1 MKSIRILPLL
11 LALVLL
17 CTGCAAGG
25 AAEPTPAPD
34 MSDLPLDG
42 GYAYLRVEVLSRDK
56 DAKTL
61 EVKVLDFGDADGVN
75 VGALPVGA
83 QGTVDC
89 SDLLSMAMMID
100 SGEWIIC
107 AAAAMI
113 PSFGCVLQFISPF
126 VFERMHHRKLAIWL
140 MCVVF
145 RLSIS
150 SILLVPLAL
159 PDPGHARAVVLV
171 LYTIGFFS
179 AGLVTP
185 GLEHMVLGIAPQ
197 GGRGQF
203 YAVKSIIGT
212 CVSSAATLAL
222 GRVLDYY
229 LEQGQGYTGFL
240 IIGIVSLSLTVVDAV
255 LLASVRENP
264 VKFTSK
270 MRPADILRP
279 VRDPAYRP
287 LLFYCI
293 IGGLTGGFA
302 SPFLSVYELRVL
314 GLSHTFITSVGV
326 VSAVVGMAGSW
337 VWGRLA
343 DRTAWN
349 CVIWLTAFLN
359 LSCTLGW
366 SFVRPSFA
374 HLVAPVLIVVAAGCA
389 GGASLAS
396 TNLQFAL
403 SPESGK
409 TAYFGVTAAM
419 SSIAT
424 CTSAAVGTAIQPM
437 LEKSMGDS
445 SISLLFFVAG
455 IGGFAN
461 LIINGRKLPS
471 VT

>member
-1 MKSIRILPLL
+1 MGRYRIIAEGAVAGVIYTVATGNF
-11 LALVLL
+11 LAGYLSSL
-17 CTGCAAGG
+17 G
-25 AAEPTPAPD
+25 A
-34 MSDLPLDG
+34 SVSL
-42 GYAYLRVEVLSRDK
+42 
-56 DAKTL
+56 
-61 EVKVLDFGDADGVN
+61 
-75 VGALPVGA
+75 
-83 QGTVDC
+83 
-89 SDLLSMAMMID
+89 
-100 SGEWIIC
+100 C

-145 RLSIS
+145 RLSVS
-150 SILLVPLAL
+150 SILLIPLAL

-171 LYTIGFFS
+171 LYTIGFSLRGLLRRGWNTWFWPS
-179 AGLVTP
+179 PPRRARSVLRRQEHYRNLRFQRGNTCTWSRTGLLSGTGAGLYRLSYHRYCQPVAYCGGCRSACFGKREP
-185 GLEHMVLGIAPQ
+185 GKIHLQNAPGGYSAPSARPCLPSIA
-197 GGRGQF
+197 
-203 YAVKSIIGT
+203 
-212 CVSSAATLAL
+212 
-222 GRVLDYY
+222 
-229 LEQGQGYTGFL
+229 
-240 IIGIVSLSLTVVDAV
+240 
-255 LLASVRENP
+255 
-264 VKFTSK
+264 
-270 MRPADILRP
+270 
-279 VRDPAYRP
+279 
-287 LLFYCI
+287 FYCI

-437 LEKSMGDS
+437 LE
-445 SISLLFFVAG
+445 
-455 IGGFAN
+455 N
-461 LIINGRKLPS
+461 LWGTAQFRCCFCGRHRRFCQPDYKWAKIALCNIKGEKDVPIPEPGS
-471 VT
+471 FDRRAH

>member
-1 MKSIRILPLL
+1 MGWLYQLFFPAHTPTENELEMGRYRIIAEGAVAGVIYAVATGNF
-11 LALVLL
+11 LAGYLSSL
-17 CTGCAAGG
+17 G
-25 AAEPTPAPD
+25 A
-34 MSDLPLDG
+34 SVSL
-42 GYAYLRVEVLSRDK
+42 
-56 DAKTL
+56 
-61 EVKVLDFGDADGVN
+61 
-75 VGALPVGA
+75 
-83 QGTVDC
+83 
-89 SDLLSMAMMID
+89 
-100 SGEWIIC
+100 C

-145 RLSIS
+145 RLSVS
-150 SILLVPLAL
+150 SILLIPLAL

-185 GLEHMVLGIAPQ
+185 GLEHMVLGIAPPRRARSVLRRQ
-197 GGRGQF
+197 EHYRNLRFQRGN
-203 YAVKSIIGT
+203 T
-212 CVSSAATLAL
+212 CTWSRTGLLS
-222 GRVLDYY
+222 G
-229 LEQGQGYTGFL
+229 QGQGYTGFL
-240 IIGIVSLSLTVVDAV
+240 IIGIVSLLLTVVDAV

>member
-1 MKSIRILPLL
+1 MAYVRGVQAFHQQHS
-11 LALVLL
+11 
-17 CTGCAAGG
+17 AGTAGSAGPRSCPRCG
-25 AAEPTPAPD
+25 A
-34 MSDLPLDG
+34 
-42 GYAYLRVEVLSRDK
+42 
-56 DAKTL
+56 
-61 EVKVLDFGDADGVN
+61 
-75 VGALPVGA
+75 GALYHRLFFCGA
-83 QGTVDC
+83 CHAGAGTH
-89 SDLLSMAMMID
+89 
-100 SGEWIIC
+100 G
-107 AAAAMI
+107 
-113 PSFGCVLQFISPF
+113 FG
-126 VFERMHHRKLAIWL
+126 HR
-140 MCVVF
+140 
-145 RLSIS
+145 
-150 SILLVPLAL
+150 
-159 PDPGHARAVVLV
+159 
-171 LYTIGFFS
+171 
-179 AGLVTP
+179 
-185 GLEHMVLGIAPQ
+185 PQ

>member
-1 MKSIRILPLL
+1 MGWLYQLFFPAHTPTENELEMGRYRIIAEGAVAGVIYTVATGNF
-11 LALVLL
+11 LAGYLSSL
-17 CTGCAAGG
+17 G
-25 AAEPTPAPD
+25 A
-34 MSDLPLDG
+34 SVSL
-42 GYAYLRVEVLSRDK
+42 
-56 DAKTL
+56 
-61 EVKVLDFGDADGVN
+61 
-75 VGALPVGA
+75 
-83 QGTVDC
+83 
-89 SDLLSMAMMID
+89 
-100 SGEWIIC
+100 C

-126 VFERMHHRKLAIWL
+126 VFERMNHRKLAIWL

-145 RLSIS
+145 RLSVS
-150 SILLVPLAL
+150 SILLIPLAL

-337 VWGRLA
+337 VWGAAGRPHCVELRYLA
-343 DRTAWN
+343 Y
-349 CVIWLTAFLN
+349 CIPESFLHAG
-359 LSCTLGW
+359 LVLCAPFLCT
-366 SFVRPSFA
+366 F
-374 HLVAPVLIVVAAGCA
+374 GCA
-389 GGASLAS
+389 GSDCRCGGLCRRRITGKHKPAICI
-396 TNLQFAL
+396 
-403 SPESGK
+403 ES
-409 TAYFGVTAAM
+409 
-419 SSIAT
+419 
-424 CTSAAVGTAIQPM
+424 
-437 LEKSMGDS
+437 
-445 SISLLFFVAG
+445 
-455 IGGFAN
+455 
-461 LIINGRKLPS
+461 
-471 VT
+471 

>member
-1 MKSIRILPLL
+1 MGWLYQLFFPAHTPTENELEMGRYRIIAEGAVAGVIYTVATGNF
-11 LALVLL
+11 LAGYLSSL
-17 CTGCAAGG
+17 G
-25 AAEPTPAPD
+25 A
-34 MSDLPLDG
+34 SVSL
-42 GYAYLRVEVLSRDK
+42 
-56 DAKTL
+56 
-61 EVKVLDFGDADGVN
+61 
-75 VGALPVGA
+75 
-83 QGTVDC
+83 
-89 SDLLSMAMMID
+89 
-100 SGEWIIC
+100 C

-145 RLSIS
+145 RLSVS
-150 SILLVPLAL
+150 SILLIPLAL

-293 IGGLTGGFA
+293 IGGMTGGFA

-424 CTSAAVGTAIQPM
+424 CTSATVGTAIQPM

>member
-1 MKSIRILPLL
+1 MIYAVATGNF
-11 LALVLL
+11 LAGYLSSL
-17 CTGCAAGG
+17 G
-25 AAEPTPAPD
+25 A
-34 MSDLPLDG
+34 SVSL
-42 GYAYLRVEVLSRDK
+42 
-56 DAKTL
+56 
-61 EVKVLDFGDADGVN
+61 
-75 VGALPVGA
+75 
-83 QGTVDC
+83 
-89 SDLLSMAMMID
+89 
-100 SGEWIIC
+100 C

-113 PSFGCVLQFISPF
+113 PSFGCVLQFFSPF

-145 RLSIS
+145 RLSVS
-150 SILLVPLAL
+150 SILLIPLAL

>member
-1 MKSIRILPLL
+1 MPALWCWCFIPSAFSLRGLL
-11 LALVLL
+11 RRGWNTWFWASPPKAGAVSSTPSRALS
-17 CTGCAAGG
+17 
-25 AAEPTPAPD
+25 EPAFPARQH
-34 MSDLPLDG
+34 LHLV
-42 GYAYLRVEVLSRDK
+42 AY
-56 DAKTL
+56 
-61 EVKVLDFGDADGVN
+61 
-75 VGALPVGA
+75 
-83 QGTVDC
+83 
-89 SDLLSMAMMID
+89 
-100 SGEWIIC
+100 WIIIWNRGR
-107 AAAAMI
+107 AI
-113 PSFGCVLQFISPF
+113 PAF
-126 VFERMHHRKLAIWL
+126 
-140 MCVVF
+140 
-145 RLSIS
+145 LSS
-150 SILLVPLAL
+150 
-159 PDPGHARAVVLV
+159 
-171 LYTIGFFS
+171 
-179 AGLVTP
+179 
-185 GLEHMVLGIAPQ
+185 
-197 GGRGQF
+197 
-203 YAVKSIIGT
+203 
-212 CVSSAATLAL
+212 
-222 GRVLDYY
+222 
-229 LEQGQGYTGFL
+229 
-240 IIGIVSLSLTVVDAV
+240 VSLSLTVVDAV

>member
-1 MKSIRILPLL
+1 MGVRLAAFNLPSIAKLTMTDELHLQELGERKIALFCCIPDSDKSLNY
-11 LALVLL
+11 LVGMIYTQLIQTL
-17 CTGCAAGG
+17 YRQA
-25 AAEPTPAPD
+25 D
-34 MSDLPLDG
+34 
-42 GYAYLRVEVLSRDK
+42 RVHKGR
-56 DAKTL
+56 
-61 EVKVLDFGDADGVN
+61 
-75 VGALPVGA
+75 LPVPVHCLMDEYANISLPKDTFLSALATMRSRGIF
-83 QGTVDC
+83 C
-89 SDLLSMAMMID
+89 S
-100 SGEWIIC
+100 
-107 AAAAMI
+107 
-113 PSFGCVLQFISPF
+113 
-126 VFERMHHRKLAIWL
+126 MHHRKLAIWL

-145 RLSIS
+145 RLSVS
-150 SILLVPLAL
+150 SILLIPLAL

-229 LEQGQGYTGFL
+229 LEQRQGYTGFL

>member
-1 MKSIRILPLL
+1 MGWLYQLFFPAHTPTENELEMGRYRIIAEGAVAGVIYAVATGNF
-11 LALVLL
+11 LAGYLSSL
-17 CTGCAAGG
+17 G
-25 AAEPTPAPD
+25 A
-34 MSDLPLDG
+34 SVSL
-42 GYAYLRVEVLSRDK
+42 
-56 DAKTL
+56 
-61 EVKVLDFGDADGVN
+61 
-75 VGALPVGA
+75 
-83 QGTVDC
+83 
-89 SDLLSMAMMID
+89 
-100 SGEWIIC
+100 C

-113 PSFGCVLQFISPF
+113 PSFGCVLQFFSPF

-159 PDPGHARAVVLV
+159 PDPGHARRCGAGALYHRLFLCGACYAGAGTHGFGHRPPRRARSVLRRQEHYRN
-171 LYTIGFFS
+171 LRFQRGNTCTWS
-179 AGLVTP
+179 RTGLLS
-185 GLEHMVLGIAPQ
+185 G
-197 GGRGQF
+197 
-203 YAVKSIIGT
+203 
-212 CVSSAATLAL
+212 
-222 GRVLDYY
+222 
-229 LEQGQGYTGFL
+229 QGQGYTGFL

-396 TNLQFAL
+396 TNPAICI
-403 SPESGK
+403 ES
-409 TAYFGVTAAM
+409 
-419 SSIAT
+419 
-424 CTSAAVGTAIQPM
+424 
-437 LEKSMGDS
+437 
-445 SISLLFFVAG
+445 
-455 IGGFAN
+455 
-461 LIINGRKLPS
+461 
-471 VT
+471 

>member
-1 MKSIRILPLL
+1 MGWLYQLFFPAHTPTENELEMGRYRIIAEGAVAGVIYAVATGNF
-11 LALVLL
+11 LAGYLSSL
-17 CTGCAAGG
+17 G
-25 AAEPTPAPD
+25 A
-34 MSDLPLDG
+34 SVSL
-42 GYAYLRVEVLSRDK
+42 
-56 DAKTL
+56 
-61 EVKVLDFGDADGVN
+61 
-75 VGALPVGA
+75 
-83 QGTVDC
+83 
-89 SDLLSMAMMID
+89 
-100 SGEWIIC
+100 C

-113 PSFGCVLQFISPF
+113 PSFGCVLQFFSPF

-185 GLEHMVLGIAPQ
+185 GLEHMVLGIAPPRRARSVLRRQ
-197 GGRGQF
+197 EHYRNLRFQRGN
-203 YAVKSIIGT
+203 T
-212 CVSSAATLAL
+212 CTWSRTGLLS
-222 GRVLDYY
+222 G
-229 LEQGQGYTGFL
+229 QGQGYTGFL

-419 SSIAT
+419 NSIAT

>member
-1 MKSIRILPLL
+1 MGWLYQLFFPAHTPSEDELQAGRHRIIAEGAVAGVIYAVATGNF
-11 LALVLL
+11 LAGYLSSL
-17 CTGCAAGG
+17 G
-25 AAEPTPAPD
+25 A
-34 MSDLPLDG
+34 SVSL
-42 GYAYLRVEVLSRDK
+42 
-56 DAKTL
+56 
-61 EVKVLDFGDADGVN
+61 
-75 VGALPVGA
+75 
-83 QGTVDC
+83 
-89 SDLLSMAMMID
+89 
-100 SGEWIIC
+100 C

-145 RLSIS
+145 RLSVS
-150 SILLVPLAL
+150 SILLIPLAL

-203 YAVKSIIGT
+203 YAVKSISRNLRFQRGNT
-212 CVSSAATLAL
+212 CTWSRTGLLS
-222 GRVLDYY
+222 G
-229 LEQGQGYTGFL
+229 QGQGYTGFL

>member
-1 MKSIRILPLL
+1 MSWFHQLFFPAHDPTEDEL
-11 LALVLL
+11 
-17 CTGCAAGG
+17 AAGRRRIIAEG
-25 AAEPTPAPD
+25 AVAGIIYSIATGNFLA
-34 MSDLPLDG
+34 
-42 GYAYLRVEVLSRDK
+42 GYLSYLGASVSFC
-56 DAKTL
+56 AK
-61 EVKVLDFGDADGVN
+61 V
-75 VGALPVGA
+75 
-83 QGTVDC
+83 
-89 SDLLSMAMMID
+89 
-100 SGEWIIC
+100 
-107 AAAAMI
+107 AMI
-113 PSFGCVLQFISPF
+113 PSLGCVLQFFSPF

-140 MCVVF
+140 MCVIF
-145 RLSIS
+145 RLSVS
-150 SILLVPLAL
+150 SIMFVPLAV
-159 PDPGHARAVVLV
+159 PDPGHARALVLV

-185 GLEHMVLGIAPQ
+185 GLEHMVLGLSPQ

-222 GRVLDYY
+222 GRTLDIY
-229 LEQGQGYTGFL
+229 LAEDQGYTGFL
-240 IIGIVSLSLTVVDAV
+240 IIGIVSMSLAV
-255 LLASVRENP
+255 LDAIILASVRENP

-270 MRPADILRP
+270 MRPKDILCP
-279 VRDPAYRP
+279 VRDPRYRP
-287 LLFYCI
+287 LLFYCV

-314 GLSHTFITSVGV
+314 GLSHTFITSVGI

-349 CVIWLTAFLN
+349 RVIWLTAFMN

-374 HLVAPVLIVVAAGCA
+374 QLAAPVLIVVAAACA
-389 GGASLAS
+389 GGSSLAS

-409 TAYFGVTAAM
+409 TAYFGVTMAM

-424 CTSAAVGTAIQPM
+424 CTSAAVGTAVQPL
-437 LEKSMGDS
+437 LESRLGDS
-445 SISLLFFVAG
+445 SIAVLFFIAG
-455 IGGFAN
+455 VGGFAN
-461 LIINGRKLPS
+461 LLINGRKLPA

>member
-1 MKSIRILPLL
+1 M
-11 LALVLL
+11 
-17 CTGCAAGG
+17 
-25 AAEPTPAPD
+25 
-34 MSDLPLDG
+34 
-42 GYAYLRVEVLSRDK
+42 
-56 DAKTL
+56 
-61 EVKVLDFGDADGVN
+61 
-75 VGALPVGA
+75 
-83 QGTVDC
+83 
-89 SDLLSMAMMID
+89 
-100 SGEWIIC
+100 
-107 AAAAMI
+107 
-113 PSFGCVLQFISPF
+113 
-126 VFERMHHRKLAIWL
+126 
-140 MCVVF
+140 
-145 RLSIS
+145 
-150 SILLVPLAL
+150 
-159 PDPGHARAVVLV
+159 
-171 LYTIGFFS
+171 
-179 AGLVTP
+179 
-185 GLEHMVLGIAPQ
+185 
-197 GGRGQF
+197 
-203 YAVKSIIGT
+203 
-212 CVSSAATLAL
+212 
-222 GRVLDYY
+222 
-229 LEQGQGYTGFL
+229 
-240 IIGIVSLSLTVVDAV
+240 
-255 LLASVRENP
+255 
-264 VKFTSK
+264 
-270 MRPADILRP
+270 
-279 VRDPAYRP
+279 
-287 LLFYCI
+287 
-293 IGGLTGGFA
+293 
-302 SPFLSVYELRVL
+302 YELRVL

-437 LEKSMGDS
+437 LEKSMVDS

>member
-1 MKSIRILPLL
+1 M
-11 LALVLL
+11 
-17 CTGCAAGG
+17 
-25 AAEPTPAPD
+25 
-34 MSDLPLDG
+34 
-42 GYAYLRVEVLSRDK
+42 
-56 DAKTL
+56 
-61 EVKVLDFGDADGVN
+61 
-75 VGALPVGA
+75 
-83 QGTVDC
+83 
-89 SDLLSMAMMID
+89 
-100 SGEWIIC
+100 
-107 AAAAMI
+107 
-113 PSFGCVLQFISPF
+113 
-126 VFERMHHRKLAIWL
+126 
-140 MCVVF
+140 
-145 RLSIS
+145 
-150 SILLVPLAL
+150 
-159 PDPGHARAVVLV
+159 
-171 LYTIGFFS
+171 
-179 AGLVTP
+179 
-185 GLEHMVLGIAPQ
+185 
-197 GGRGQF
+197 
-203 YAVKSIIGT
+203 
-212 CVSSAATLAL
+212 
-222 GRVLDYY
+222 
-229 LEQGQGYTGFL
+229 
-240 IIGIVSLSLTVVDAV
+240 VDAV

-326 VSAVVGMAGSW
+326 VSAVVGMAG
-337 VWGRLA
+337 
-343 DRTAWN
+343 
-349 CVIWLTAFLN
+349 
-359 LSCTLGW
+359 
-366 SFVRPSFA
+366 
-374 HLVAPVLIVVAAGCA
+374 
-389 GGASLAS
+389 GASLAS

-419 SSIAT
+419 NSIAT

>member
-1 MKSIRILPLL
+1 MAYVRGVP
-11 LALVLL
+11 AFGQQHPAD
-17 CTGCAAGG
+17 TAGSAGPRSCPRCG
-25 AAEPTPAPD
+25 A
-34 MSDLPLDG
+34 
-42 GYAYLRVEVLSRDK
+42 
-56 DAKTL
+56 
-61 EVKVLDFGDADGVN
+61 
-75 VGALPVGA
+75 GALYHRLFLCGA
-83 QGTVDC
+83 CYAGAGTH
-89 SDLLSMAMMID
+89 
-100 SGEWIIC
+100 G
-107 AAAAMI
+107 
-113 PSFGCVLQFISPF
+113 FG
-126 VFERMHHRKLAIWL
+126 HR
-140 MCVVF
+140 
-145 RLSIS
+145 
-150 SILLVPLAL
+150 P
-159 PDPGHARAVVLV
+159 
-171 LYTIGFFS
+171 
-179 AGLVTP
+179 
-185 GLEHMVLGIAPQ
+185 PQ

-240 IIGIVSLSLTVVDAV
+240 IIGIVSLLLTVVDAV

-302 SPFLSVYELRVL
+302 SPFLSVYELRLL

>member
-1 MKSIRILPLL
+1 M
-11 LALVLL
+11 
-17 CTGCAAGG
+17 
-25 AAEPTPAPD
+25 
-34 MSDLPLDG
+34 
-42 GYAYLRVEVLSRDK
+42 
-56 DAKTL
+56 
-61 EVKVLDFGDADGVN
+61 
-75 VGALPVGA
+75 
-83 QGTVDC
+83 
-89 SDLLSMAMMID
+89 
-100 SGEWIIC
+100 
-107 AAAAMI
+107 
-113 PSFGCVLQFISPF
+113 
-126 VFERMHHRKLAIWL
+126 
-140 MCVVF
+140 
-145 RLSIS
+145 
-150 SILLVPLAL
+150 
-159 PDPGHARAVVLV
+159 
-171 LYTIGFFS
+171 
-179 AGLVTP
+179 
-185 GLEHMVLGIAPQ
+185 
-197 GGRGQF
+197 
-203 YAVKSIIGT
+203 
-212 CVSSAATLAL
+212 
-222 GRVLDYY
+222 
-229 LEQGQGYTGFL
+229 
-240 IIGIVSLSLTVVDAV
+240 VDAV

-455 IGGFAN
+455 IGSFAN

>member
-1 MKSIRILPLL
+1 MPALWCWCFIPSAFSLRGLL
-11 LALVLL
+11 RRGWNTWFWASPPRRARSVLRRQEHYRNL
-17 CTGCAAGG
+17 RFQRGNTCTW
-25 AAEPTPAPD
+25 
-34 MSDLPLDG
+34 
-42 GYAYLRVEVLSRDK
+42 SR
-56 DAKTL
+56 T
-61 EVKVLDFGDADGVN
+61 G
-75 VGALPVGA
+75 
-83 QGTVDC
+83 
-89 SDLLSMAMMID
+89 LLS
-100 SGEWIIC
+100 
-107 AAAAMI
+107 
-113 PSFGCVLQFISPF
+113 
-126 VFERMHHRKLAIWL
+126 
-140 MCVVF
+140 
-145 RLSIS
+145 
-150 SILLVPLAL
+150 
-159 PDPGHARAVVLV
+159 
-171 LYTIGFFS
+171 
-179 AGLVTP
+179 
-185 GLEHMVLGIAPQ
+185 
-197 GGRGQF
+197 
-203 YAVKSIIGT
+203 GT
-212 CVSSAATLAL
+212 
-222 GRVLDYY
+222 
-229 LEQGQGYTGFL
+229 GQGYTGFL

-437 LEKSMGDS
+437 LEKSMGTAQ
-445 SISLLFFVAG
+445 FRCCFVAG
-455 IGGFAN
+455 IGG
-461 LIINGRKLPS
+461 LP
-471 VT
+471 T

>member
-1 MKSIRILPLL
+1 M
-11 LALVLL
+11 
-17 CTGCAAGG
+17 
-25 AAEPTPAPD
+25 PA
-34 MSDLPLDG
+34 
-42 GYAYLRVEVLSRDK
+42 
-56 DAKTL
+56 
-61 EVKVLDFGDADGVN
+61 
-75 VGALPVGA
+75 
-83 QGTVDC
+83 
-89 SDLLSMAMMID
+89 
-100 SGEWIIC
+100 
-107 AAAAMI
+107 
-113 PSFGCVLQFISPF
+113 
-126 VFERMHHRKLAIWL
+126 
-140 MCVVF
+140 
-145 RLSIS
+145 
-150 SILLVPLAL
+150 
-159 PDPGHARAVVLV
+159 
-171 LYTIGFFS
+171 
-179 AGLVTP
+179 
-185 GLEHMVLGIAPQ
+185 
-197 GGRGQF
+197 
-203 YAVKSIIGT
+203 T